1 MGFLKYTYHLL
12 IEPTLSKQLFLN
24 IEPGAV
30 KYRRV
35 EGSTQAP
42 Q

>member
-12 IEPTLSKQLFLN
+12 IEPALSKQLLLN
-24 IEPGAV
+24 IEPEAA